1 MKKLLFGFVTVLG
14 LSTAW
19 AISSANAEEHCAYGA
34 DAFRN
39 IAVEFGRGTD
49 INVIRNEVR
58 YLDMPTAEQ
67 DTMMEFVYWL
77 SDKPRALMQDTL
89 FTHDLRERFYT
100 SCVSARKGW

>member
-1 MKKLLFGFVTVLG
+1 MKKLLFGFVTVLS

-19 AISSANAEEHCAYGA
+19 AMSSASAEEHCAYGA

-49 INVIRNEVR
+49 INIIRNEVR
-58 YLDMPTAEQ
+58 YLDMSTEEQ

-77 SDKPRALMQDTL
+77 SDKPRALMQDTM
-89 FTHDLRERFYT
+89 FIHDIRDRFYT
-100 SCVSARKGW
+100 SCLSARKGW